1 MFFLSTEVIQV
12 TAPKLRTRIDT
23 TFLSAYHFVRG
34 EGSQKGIS
42 NEFLISWPIMQKEG
56 KMSKE
61 SQLMEA
67 IKLHNKEL
75 VDLLVASGADV
86 HASGDDALL
95 EAAAYP
101 YPRIIQSL
109 LAAGADVNA
118 RTSGGYTPLLIAAGR
133 GYTESVKLLL
143 AAGAEVDAKG
153 TSGKT
158 AMELASERGYAETYH
173 AIAQH
178 TRTK

>member
-1 MFFLSTEVIQV
+1 
-12 TAPKLRTRIDT
+12 
-23 TFLSAYHFVRG
+23 
-34 EGSQKGIS
+34 
-42 NEFLISWPIMQKEG
+42 
-56 KMSKE
+56 MSKE

-67 IKLHNKEL
+67 IKLHKTEL
-75 VDLLVASGADV
+75 VDLHIASGADV
-86 HASGDDALL
+86 HANGDDALL

-101 YPRIIQSL
+101 YPLIIRSL
-109 LAAGADVNA
+109 LAAGANVNA

-153 TSGKT
+153 KSGKT
-158 AMELASERGYAETYH
+158 AVELAAEREYVETYH